1 MIAMTIIFAGL
12 SSMNLAWFPGEWWL
26 WLLFGLVS
34 EALIVLTTL
43 RDSKFYHRLLDQAIQ
58 QEFDLKILRD
68 LELQQKLAKVLEYR
82 DLMVKEIER
91 EADPVLDDYL
101 LNIVN
106 GLEDGITH
114 LYHLA
119 KGLDAYWH
127 DPVIAQ
133 DIKTTPQELEKFQR
147 LLAREKPGPV
157 REELV
162 KTVAAKQAQWETL
175 QNLRDTMTKA
185 QFQLENAVAAMG
197 TVYTQVV
204 LLGSKDVHSSRAQR
218 LQENMTEQV
227 RALEDVS
234 TTMNEIYRISD

>member
-1 MIAMTIIFAGL
+1 MTIIFTSLA
-12 SSMNLAWFPGEWWL
+12 SMNLAWFPGEWWL
-26 WLLFGLVS
+26 WLLFGLVG

-43 RDSKFYHRLLDQAIQ
+43 RDNKFYQRLLDKAIE
-58 QEFDLKILRD
+58 QEFDLNKLRD

-82 DLMVKEIER
+82 NLMVKEIER

-133 DIKTTPQELEKFQR
+133 DIKKTPPRTGEIPEIVGRGKTR
-147 LLAREKPGPV
+147 PG
-157 REELV
+157 
-162 KTVAAKQAQWETL
+162 
-175 QNLRDTMTKA
+175 
-185 QFQLENAVAAMG
+185 
-197 TVYTQVV
+197 
-204 LLGSKDVHSSRAQR
+204 SR
-218 LQENMTEQV
+218 
-227 RALEDVS
+227 RAGKND
-234 TTMNEIYRISD
+234 RG